1 VKLSLKSIGSTLGVS
16 ESHLGRLFCQRTG
29 TTFRDYL
36 RAVRMLKAITLL
48 KSSSQPVKLVASAL
62 GYSNEGNFCRD
73 FRKVFGMSALRYRL
87 DKLSNG
93 R

>member
-1 VKLSLKSIGSTLGVS
+1 MKLSLKSIGSTLGVS

-48 KSSSQPVKLVASAL
+48 KSSSQLVKLV
-62 GYSNEGNFCRD
+62 
-73 FRKVFGMSALRYRL
+73 
-87 DKLSNG
+87 
-93 R
+93 